1 MIYQQPAFVLHSR
14 PYRETSVM
22 LTFFT
27 PEFGKLNATIRG
39 VRSAGKRAAQKQAW
53 LQPFQALQIQ
63 WRAAEHSHSE
73 WINPQNFEP
82 HGLAFALRGEAS
94 LCGLYLNELLYRL
107 LQPCAPMVGLF
118 VNYQQTLQALSQAS
132 DREHQAWC
140 LRQFELGL
148 LVDLGYELDLTQDHQ
163 GQPLVADARY
173 GYNPQLGLI
182 RLSHASQ
189 DEWSLNGDCL
199 IKLAQQHFCSECL
212 PTWKQLMRRVLQP
225 HLGHK
230 PLATR
235 QLFKS
240 Y

>member
-14 PYRETSVM
+14 PYRETSMM

-73 WINPQNFEP
+73 WVNPQSYEP
-82 HGLAFALRGEAS
+82 HGLPFSLKGES
-94 LCGLYLNELLYRL
+94 GLCGLYLNELLYRL

-118 VNYQQTLQALSQAS
+118 VNYQQTLQALSQAA

-148 LVDLGYELDLTQDHQ
+148 LADLGYELDLTHDFQN
-163 GQPLVADARY
+163 QPLEAAARY
-173 GYNPQLGLI
+173 SYSAQLGLS
-182 RLSHASQ
+182 RLHPAVQ
-189 DEWSLNGDCL
+189 NEWSLAGDCL
-199 IKLAQQHFCSECL
+199 IKLAQRQFCSACL
-212 PTWKQLMRRVLQP
+212 SDWKQLMRRVLQP
-225 HLGHK
+225 HLGNK

-235 QLFKS
+235 QLFKT